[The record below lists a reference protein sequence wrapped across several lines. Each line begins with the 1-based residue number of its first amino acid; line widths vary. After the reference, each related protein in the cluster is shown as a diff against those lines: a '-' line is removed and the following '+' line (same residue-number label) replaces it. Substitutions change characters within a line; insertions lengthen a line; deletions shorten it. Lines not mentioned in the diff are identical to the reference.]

1 MADKRKRKVDDQ
13 CRRFQQEWSVKYI
26 FIESANKALCV
37 ICHES
42 VAVLK
47 EYNLR
52 RHYQS
57 KHQGTYSR
65 FEGNIREEKLEK
77 LKQSTNS
84 QRSIFTK
91 ASKQNESITRVSFKV
106 ALFSLKMASLLQ
118 MVR

>member
-1 MADKRKRKVDDQ
+1 MSAISRRVDCKVL
-13 CRRFQQEWSVKYI
+13 
-26 FIESANKALCV
+26 FIECANKALFV

-47 EYNLR
+47 EYNIR
-52 RHYQS
+52 HHYQS

-77 LKQSTNS
+77 LKQSINS

-91 ASKQNESITRVSFKV
+91 ASKQNESITGLVLKW
-106 ALFSLKMASLLQ
+106 LIFSLKMASLLQ